1 MIKKF
6 LPKSLLGRSLL
17 IIVAPLILLQII
29 TTFIFFDRHW
39 QTISKRLSETLAGEI
54 AIIIDA
60 IQNKEQQQRNHV
72 FTLVEGKTGM
82 KVLFLENQKI
92 QEKADKGMLERALSK
107 AIKERVKMP
116 YYIDGNSH
124 EEFVE
129 IRIQLGD
136 DVITFLTNNKMLFS
150 STTYIFILWMFG
162 SSLLLFAIA
171 TIFMRNQIRPIRRL
185 AIAANNF
192 GKGKNVTNFSSGG
205 AKEVRLASTSFHNM
219 KTRIQRQM
227 KQRTEM
233 LAGVSH
239 DLNTVLT
246 RMKLEVELMKN
257 NKSDR
262 ANLSND
268 IFEMK
273 KMIDGYLAFAKG
285 EESERAITKNLDN
298 VLKEI
303 VSNLRK
309 EKARI
314 TLKTN
319 TNLKIS
325 LRINS
330 FKRCIDNIIN
340 NAFRYAKNIKIES
353 KKIDGNAIISIDDD
367 GVGIPK
373 GSRDDV
379 FKPFFRLD
387 TARNLNKGSVG
398 LGLSIARDI
407 INSHGGEISLEDSNL
422 GGLRVLISL
431 PI

>member
-136 DVITFLTNNKMLFS
+136 DVITFLTNKKMLFS

-185 AIAANNF
+185 AIAANNH
-192 GKGKNVTNFSSGG
+192 NF
-205 AKEVRLASTSFHNM
+205 
-219 KTRIQRQM
+219 
-227 KQRTEM
+227 
-233 LAGVSH
+233 
-239 DLNTVLT
+239 
-246 RMKLEVELMKN
+246 
-257 NKSDR
+257 
-262 ANLSND
+262 
-268 IFEMK
+268 
-273 KMIDGYLAFAKG
+273 YLF
-285 EESERAITKNLDN
+285 
-298 VLKEI
+298 
-303 VSNLRK
+303 
-309 EKARI
+309 
-314 TLKTN
+314 
-319 TNLKIS
+319 
-325 LRINS
+325 
-330 FKRCIDNIIN
+330 
-340 NAFRYAKNIKIES
+340 
-353 KKIDGNAIISIDDD
+353 
-367 GVGIPK
+367 
-373 GSRDDV
+373 
-379 FKPFFRLD
+379 
-387 TARNLNKGSVG
+387 
-398 LGLSIARDI
+398 
-407 INSHGGEISLEDSNL
+407 
-422 GGLRVLISL
+422 
-431 PI
+431 